1 MNLQFGTPSYF
12 VIRTFE
18 LQLLV
23 MDSLTQIVLG
33 IATAELVAG
42 KKLQNKTFLYGA
54 ILGTIP
60 DLDIVVGKFM
70 SDVGGVAI
78 HRGLSHSLL
87 FFALISP
94 VLGWAIAKLEHDKI
108 NFKSATSLAFW
119 CLVTHVLLDLFTSWG
134 TQILWPLEH
143 RFALKTIFVIDPLYT
158 IPLLIA
164 LIFVWK
170 NKDFIV
176 RRKYLVRGLVISSS
190 YLILTCALK
199 LYAVHQFE
207 NALQKQNL
215 AYQKL
220 IVKPTA
226 FNCIL
231 WNANVATVKGYYLAD
246 YSFFDSQPIQFRFY
260 AKNHDLEEKL
270 ANSPDFHRL
279 QNISEGWYLVTEQN
293 NRIYFNDLRFGL
305 LNDLP
310 ENPQFAFSYQ
320 MIPMSD
326 GIYWAEETPKAKRD
340 GKALLQKIFTR
351 IKGN

>member
-1 MNLQFGTPSYF
+1 
-12 VIRTFE
+12 
-18 LQLLV
+18 

-60 DLDIVVGKFM
+60 DLDIVVGKFL
-70 SDVGGVAI
+70 SDVNGVAI

-87 FFALISP
+87 FFAFLSP
-94 VLGWAIAKLEHDKI
+94 ILGWVISKI
-108 NFKSATSLAFW
+108 EKNVISFKSASLLAFW

-134 TQILWPLEH
+134 TQILWPLDY

-158 IPLLIA
+158 IPLLIS

-170 NKDFIV
+170 NKEFLV
-176 RRKYLVRGLVISSS
+176 RRKYVIRGLVISSS
-190 YLILTCALK
+190 YLLLTCVLK
-199 LYAVHQFE
+199 LFAVKQFE
-207 NALQKQNL
+207 NALENQKLN
-215 AYQKL
+215 YQEL

-231 WNANVATVKGYYLAD
+231 WNANIATSKGYYLAD
-246 YSFFDSQPIQFRFY
+246 YSLFDSQAIQFTFY
-260 AKNHDLEEKL
+260 PKNRKLEEKL
-270 ANSPDFHRL
+270 LNSYDFQQL
-279 QNISEGWYLVTEQN
+279 KKISEGWYLVTEQN
-293 NRIYFNDLRFGL
+293 NRLYFNDLRFGL
-305 LNDLP
+305 LNDNP

-326 GIYWAEETPKAKRD
+326 GIYWAKEVPKAKRD
-340 GKALLQKIFTR
+340 GKVLLQKIFTR
-351 IKGN
+351 LKGN